1 MEENKKVEETIVKEE
16 IVEEIKGEIQEECAA
31 KKKNRRNLGKNI
43 AIAVL
48 SVLLAASVGFN
59 IASVV
64 GHHSHAA
71 REGERMEQFQANGG
85 QNSQM
90 PQLPQ
95 GQMPGGQNSQMPGDK
110 GMDGQNGQTQQA
122 PENEKSKD
130 QSSDKQDSTQDK
142 TDDTEKSNDE
152 GAGL

>member
-31 KKKNRRNLGKNI
+31 RKKDRRNLGKNI

-95 GQMPGGQNSQMPGDK
+95 GQMPGGNGSDSQMP
-110 GMDGQNGQTQQA
+110 DGHMQQT